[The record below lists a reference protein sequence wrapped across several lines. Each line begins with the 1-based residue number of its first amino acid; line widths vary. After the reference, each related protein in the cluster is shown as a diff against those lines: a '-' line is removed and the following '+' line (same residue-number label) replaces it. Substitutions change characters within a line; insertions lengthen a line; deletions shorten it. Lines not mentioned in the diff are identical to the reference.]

1 MSLKNSL
8 ALKSSGSELGPSRV
22 RPSASY
28 STSLSLDFPGV
39 VRETTVRIN
48 KKCNIHLFRADASLT
63 ASKQRYKRG
72 YVLLIDMCAG
82 CEATFFDP
90 QNNSARETGEV
101 SFSQVALACPRS
113 PC

>member
-1 MSLKNSL
+1 M
-8 ALKSSGSELGPSRV
+8 
-22 RPSASY
+22 
-28 STSLSLDFPGV
+28 SLSLDFPGV

-48 KKCNIHLFRADASLT
+48 RKCNLRPFRADAWLT
-63 ASKQRYKRG
+63 ATKQRCKRE
-72 YVLLIDMCAG
+72 YILLIDVCAG
-82 CEATFFDP
+82 CKATFFDP